1 MVLAADWAVGEV
13 LWSMLWLFLFI
24 IWIFLAFRVF
34 MDIFRD
40 HEMSGWAKAL
50 WVLFVIVFP
59 FLGILVY
66 LIARGGKM
74 AQNEVRAAQ
83 KQEEQF
89 RSYVQDVAGSGGGG
103 GGTAAELERLAAL
116 RDKGVLTDEEFAS
129 LKAKAL
135 A

>member
-1 MVLAADWAVGEV
+1 
-13 LWSMLWLFLFI
+13 
-24 IWIFLAFRVF
+24 

-103 GGTAAELERLAAL
+103 GTAAELERLAAL

>member
-13 LWSMLWLFLFI
+13 LWSMLWLFLFV
-24 IWIFLAFRVF
+24 IWIFLVFRVF

-40 HEMSGWAKAL
+40 HEMRGVSKAL
-50 WVLFVIVFP
+50 WVLFVVVFP
-59 FLGILVY
+59 YLGVLVY
-66 LIARGGKM
+66 LIARGDKM
-74 AQNEVRAAQ
+74 AQNEVRSAQ
-83 KQEEQF
+83 KQEEAF
-89 RSYVQDVAGSGGGG
+89 RSYVREAAGSGGG

-116 RDKGVLTDEEFAS
+116 RDQGVLTDEEFAS

>member
-103 GGTAAELERLAAL
+103 GTAAELERLAAL

>member
-13 LWSMLWLFLFI
+13 LWSMLWLFLFV

-34 MDIFRD
+34 MDVFRD
-40 HEMSGWAKAL
+40 HDMSGWAKAL
-50 WVLFVIVFP
+50 WVIGIIVFP

-66 LIARGGKM
+66 LIVRGDKM
-74 AQNEVRAAQ
+74 ARNEVRSAQ
-83 KQEEQF
+83 KQEEAF
-89 RSYVQDVAGSGGGG
+89 RSYVQEVAGSGGG
-103 GGTAAELERLAAL
+103 GGTAAELERLASL

>member
-13 LWSMLWLFLFI
+13 LWSMLWLFLFV

-40 HEMSGWAKAL
+40 QDMSGWAKAL
-50 WVLFVIVFP
+50 WMIGIIVFP

-66 LIARGGKM
+66 LIVRGDKM
-74 AQNEVRAAQ
+74 AHNEVRSAQ
-83 KQEEQF
+83 KQEEAF
-89 RSYVQDVAGSGGGG
+89 RSYVQEVAGSGGG
-103 GGTAAELERLAAL
+103 GGTAAELERLASL

>member
-13 LWSMLWLFLFI
+13 LWSMLWLFLFV

-40 HEMSGWAKAL
+40 HDMSGWAKAL
-50 WVLFVIVFP
+50 WVVGIIVFP

-66 LIARGGKM
+66 LIARGDKM
-74 AQNEVRAAQ
+74 ARNEVRSAQ
-83 KQEEQF
+83 KQEEAF
-89 RSYVQDVAGSGGGG
+89 RSYVQEVAGSGGG
-103 GGTAAELERLAAL
+103 GGTAAELERLASL